1 MKNLTC
7 FYVRIFEVYSLS
19 TRSVPLELSSS
30 KKETFGKLGKINLQF
45 PMIHE
50 NVLPNF
56 CHSGQIFFW
65 KTSNDFF
72 FSLLLFYL
80 SFCWDLVLRLLSLSL
95 FFFLEK
101 GLDFE
106 SPCYAGTTAKMNSW
120 GWGLFQSLIELW
132 GGWLCIS
139 SSLNHRI
146 SFTTNLNCSQQMN
159 KNKKSPIIRKIVIN
173 PANVTAYLN
182 LK

>member
-1 MKNLTC
+1 M
-7 FYVRIFEVYSLS
+7 
-19 TRSVPLELSSS
+19 PLELSSS

-72 FSLLLFYL
+72 FFPSFVLSLLLLGFG
-80 SFCWDLVLRLLSLSL
+80 FTACLSLS
-95 FFFLEK
+95 F
-101 GLDFE
+101 
-106 SPCYAGTTAKMNSW
+106 
-120 GWGLFQSLIELW
+120 
-132 GGWLCIS
+132 
-139 SSLNHRI
+139 
-146 SFTTNLNCSQQMN
+146 SFS
-159 KNKKSPIIRKIVIN
+159 KKDSILSRL
-173 PANVTAYLN
+173 VTQAQR